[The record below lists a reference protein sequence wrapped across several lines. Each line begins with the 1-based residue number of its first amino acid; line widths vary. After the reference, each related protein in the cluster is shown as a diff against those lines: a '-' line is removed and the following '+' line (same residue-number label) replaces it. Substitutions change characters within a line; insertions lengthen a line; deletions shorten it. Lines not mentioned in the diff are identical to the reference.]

1 MPMRHY
7 KFPRITVDPG
17 KCFGKP
23 SIRGLRMPVSSILG
37 YLGSGMTIEDILREW
52 PELEAEDVYEAL
64 GYAAAA
70 MEEEIMLTQDDAAA

>member
-1 MPMRHY
+1 MAMRHY

-37 YLGSGMTIEDILREW
+37 YLGSGMTIEDIVREW
-52 PELEAEDVYEAL
+52 PELEAEDVYQAL
-64 GYAAAA
+64 GYAATA